1 MNREQ
6 RWLEELLADKGYKF
20 LYSDG
25 DDAYWQFDGLTE
37 LHTVCVTKD
46 GTVKTSA
53 FARKSR

>member
-25 DDAYWQFDGLTE
+25 DDAYWRGFKPKVVGSRNLT
-37 LHTVCVTKD
+37 
-46 GTVKTSA
+46 G
-53 FARKSR
+53 